1 MNSPGGP
8 QPSMTPFTTPARF
21 LWEGTLTKHLTE
33 RITDRFRRTIIIEHR
48 PLKPS
53 EGRHG
58 RFTAFFSFTGGI
70 RSIRPALY
78 QLPPRSLAAGLLAR
92 SRPGTLER
100 TAKTPGGN
108 LHLKPGHLP
117 LKKKWRALPFTGI
130 IVEQR
135 GRRSPGKA
143 SIWRFDGPQVY
154 LFPRTIKSP
163 QRAYLRPSGASVIP
177 YWYVYTMYKKC
188 YNLLTY
194 SPFQCIIRKR
204 KRIRRTPWKH

>member
-1 MNSPGGP
+1 
-8 QPSMTPFTTPARF
+8 MTPFTTPARF
-21 LWEGTLTKHLTE
+21 LWEDALAKHLTE
-33 RITDRFRRTIIIEHR
+33 GRTAQPHRTRIIERR

-53 EGRHG
+53 EGLHG
-58 RFTAFFSFTGGI
+58 RFTAFFPFTGGI

-92 SRPGTLER
+92 SRPGHLER
-100 TAKTPGGN
+100 TAITPGGN

-130 IVEQR
+130 IIEQGAR
-135 GRRSPGKA
+135 SSPGKA

-163 QRAYLRPSGASVIP
+163 QRPYLRPSRRFPYSLLALAHHVQEVLILIDLFPFSV
-177 YWYVYTMYKKC
+177 YY
-188 YNLLTY
+188 
-194 SPFQCIIRKR
+194 
-204 KRIRRTPWKH
+204 